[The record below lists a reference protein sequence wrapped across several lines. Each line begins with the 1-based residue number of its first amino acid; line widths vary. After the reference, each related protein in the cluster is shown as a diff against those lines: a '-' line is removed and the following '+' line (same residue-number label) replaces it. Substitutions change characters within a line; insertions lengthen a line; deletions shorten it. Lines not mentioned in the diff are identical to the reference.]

1 MAFDGITIANIV
13 TELNQTI
20 TGGKINKIAQPENDE
35 LIITIK
41 NQRKQYRLFL
51 SAGSLTV
58 EYKKKCSKVLWYL
71 LFLCQIIRFIL

>member
-13 TELNQTI
+13 SELNHTI

-41 NQRKQYRLFL
+41 NQRQQYPRL
-51 SAGSLTV
+51 
-58 EYKKKCSKVLWYL
+58 
-71 LFLCQIIRFIL
+71 

>member
-41 NQRKQYRLFL
+41 NQRKQYRLFFISQCFSPADL
-51 SAGSLTV
+51 SDRN
-58 EYKKKCSKVLWYL
+58 
-71 LFLCQIIRFIL
+71 Q

>member
-41 NQRKQYRLFL
+41 NQRKQYQSVFISQCFSPADL
-51 SAGSLTV
+51 SDGN
-58 EYKKKCSKVLWYL
+58 
-71 LFLCQIIRFIL
+71 